1 MDNADRDVA
10 RSTGRSKV
18 KQSLALLM
26 GKSVL
31 PHEVADTS
39 LKLRLPIMR
48 HTLALFGQLA

>member
-18 KQSLALLM
+18 KQSLSLLI
-26 GKSVL
+26 GKSIL
-31 PHEVADTS
+31 PHEVTDTS

-48 HTLALFGQLA
+48 HTLTLFGQLA